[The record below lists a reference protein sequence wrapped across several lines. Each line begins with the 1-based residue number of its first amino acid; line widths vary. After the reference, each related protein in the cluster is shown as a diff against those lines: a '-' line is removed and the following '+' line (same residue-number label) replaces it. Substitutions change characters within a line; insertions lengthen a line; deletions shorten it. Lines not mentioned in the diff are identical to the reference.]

1 MLHIL
6 DYLKLQTQQVD
17 FERELRRTE
26 EEEEEEEE
34 KLDSVDGAL

>member
-17 FERELRRTE
+17 SERALRRTE
-26 EEEEEEEE
+26 EEEEE
-34 KLDSVDGAL
+34 KLVSVDGAL